1 LRIAWKLFDFVMA
14 IAVQP
19 VVNVSLAALSR
30 LQHNTAAMASATVR
44 LISVSGTALYPLF
57 FGIAIVAPDVV
68 PSLFGDEWDEAILFI
83 QILAPISVAATI
95 NYFLSS
101 ALTAAG
107 RTRWILWQALGQVLL
122 AVALTV
128 VSAPFGVVPVLV
140 ANVIRASIIALVNVW
155 LLKVAIGA
163 APAQLGRAL
172 MPPLVAAIAMTAVLV
187 AARPLFLELTDIAL
201 LRALAT
207 AFVGAVLFVSV
218 LWFGFP
224 SWRRNMHMELKPLF
238 AGKRASS

>member
-19 VVNVSLAALSR
+19 VVNVSLTALSR

-44 LISVSGTALYPLF
+44 LIGVSGTALYPLF

-68 PSLFGDEWDEAILFI
+68 PSLFGDEWGDAILFI

-107 RTRWILWQALGQVLL
+107 RTRWILWQALGQVVL
-122 AVALTV
+122 AIALTV
-128 VSAPFGVVPVLV
+128 VSAPFGVVPVLI
-140 ANVIRASIIALVNVW
+140 ANVIRASVIALVNVW

-163 APAQLGRAL
+163 APAMLGRAL
-172 MPPLVAAIAMTAVLV
+172 MPPLVAALAMTAVLV
-187 AARPLFLELTDIAL
+187 VARPLFLELSDIAL
-201 LRALAT
+201 LRAIAT
-207 AFVGAVLFVSV
+207 AITGAVLFVSL

>member
-1 LRIAWKLFDFVMA
+1 
-14 IAVQP
+14 VQP
-19 VVNVSLAALSR
+19 VVNVSLSALSR
-30 LQHNTAAMASATVR
+30 MQGNGAAMASATIR
-44 LISVSGTALYPLF
+44 LMSVSGTALFPLF
-57 FGIAIVAPDVV
+57 FGIAVVAPDVV
-68 PSLFGDEWDEAILFI
+68 PTLFGDKWDDAILFI

-107 RTRWILWQALGQVLL
+107 RTRWILWQALGQVVL

-128 VSAPFGVVPVLV
+128 ASAPFGVVPVLI
-140 ANVIRASIIALVNVW
+140 ANVIRASVIAIVNVW
-155 LLKVAIGA
+155 LLKLAIGA
-163 APAQLGRAL
+163 APATLGRAL
-172 MPPLVAAIAMTAVLV
+172 MPPLVAAAVMTAVLV

-201 LRALAT
+201 LRAVAT
-207 AFVGAVLFVSV
+207 AAVGAVLFVSL